1 MWSYVRHGSVSS
13 AQHLNRLVE
22 IQRLKCNSSAM
33 EVIDVEHRDEAQ
45 IKVVLAIWGICMFI
59 SALSE
64 IIGLINAGY
73 TKVVMDI
80 Q

>member
-1 MWSYVRHGSVSS
+1 
-13 AQHLNRLVE
+13 
-22 IQRLKCNSSAM
+22 M